1 MRAIPTWVDKIHDKD
16 QAPVCIYDIAFSPD
30 GSQLIVASG
39 NKVLVYDTADG
50 SLVRPL
56 KGHKETVYCVAYAKN
71 GKRFASGSSDKSVII
86 WTNKLEG
93 ILKYTHNNPI
103 QSISYNPVNHQLA
116 SCSTDDFG
124 LWSSEQKSVQKH
136 KLPSRALC
144 CSWTNDGQYL
154 AIGLFNGLI
163 SIRNKVGDEK
173 VRIERP
179 GGHPVWTLSW
189 NPGKDETSDILA
201 VGDWGQRL
209 SFYQLS
215 GKQIGKD
222 KQIGFDP
229 CSLSYFPRGE
239 FLLIGGS
246 DKKCYLYTKEGVRLA
261 VIGEQESWIWSCKAR
276 PEGNYIACGSDDGTI
291 AFYQLIFSTVHGL
304 YKDSSLQ
311 FDNGIRNSSTRP
323 DNCFLQDYM
332 KLQKDELYYEQF
344 KPATSLYAYRD
355 NMTDVIIQHLIT
367 EQKVRIKC
375 RELVKRIAIYKHRL
389 AVQMPEKI
397 VIYELFSN
405 DTSDMTY
412 KLKERIN
419 KKVEC
424 NLLVVTGNNLI
435 LCQEKRL
442 QCLAF
447 DGTKEREWQMDS
459 LIRYIKVIGGPLG
472 REGLLVGLKSGQ
484 ILKIFVDN
492 QFPIP
497 ILKQQTSVR
506 CLDLSCSRKKIAVVD
521 ENNTVLVYNVESK
534 ELLFQYHT
542 WETYPKTGADDK
554 VHVTTNNN
562 FDNLYPQLILPP
574 TPSVIDFFKQT
585 SFYGDPNTEDV
596 DVYYGYSF
604 KRNLDFIHEPN
615 GNSVSWNTHNDDM
628 LCFSGGGMLNIKA
641 SNFPLHQQKVP
652 GFVVGF
658 CGSRIF
664 CLHIYTMSSVEVP
677 QSTPMY
683 QYLEKKMYK
692 DAYNIACLGVTDG
705 DWRAL
710 AMAALEGL
718 ELHIAKMA
726 FIRVRDLKYLD
737 LIHNIE
743 ERKKR
748 GEHVNNVFL
757 ADIFAYQGRFHE
769 AAKLYKNTNNNDK
782 ALEMFSDLR
791 QFEYAKE
798 FLGSG
803 DQRNIKQLIKKQAE
817 WCKTTNDPKAA
828 ADMFIAAGEF
838 SKAVEILGE
847 NGWADKLIDLG
858 RNLNKADVEPL
869 TRVAYFLKKLK
880 QYNYA
885 GEVLTKLGDTKQL
898 AQFYVESQQW
908 EEAFL
913 IVEKHAE
920 LKDEVYVP
928 YANWLAENDRFD
940 EAQAAFHKAGR
951 RTDAVKVLEQL
962 TLNAVAECRFND
974 AGYYFWQL
982 SIQCLDIAGKKMSG
996 ELKDVEDNILDKFY
1010 MYQTK
1015 AEIYYVYHTI
1025 HRYMEEPF
1033 TAQMPETLFNMG
1045 RYLLHSMTKE
1055 IPHGVSRCHALLAV
1069 AKQGKALGAF
1079 KLARYAYDKLQTLRI
1094 PQRFQESIDLG
1105 SITIRSKP
1113 FQDNQD
1119 MLSMCYRCSTTNPL
1133 LNNKGNQCINCS
1145 QPFIYSF
1152 TGFEILP
1159 LVEFVIEDGITD
1171 EEAVKLIT
1179 METLTTKQQ
1188 KDRNWQEDNVDPNMQ
1203 TLRFDNTDSGVE
1215 DEDDP
1220 FATKLMSF
1228 EQGGGEFH
1236 PVVIGRST
1244 LKKLD
1249 RTTVFVRKWA
1259 PPLTFQYFRNIIP
1272 DISVTMCK
1280 SCYKL
1285 FHSEDFEQ
1293 LVLQYD
1299 HCPFCRAKQDSF

>member
-1 MRAIPTWVDKIHDKD
+1 
-16 QAPVCIYDIAFSPD
+16 
-30 GSQLIVASG
+30 
-39 NKVLVYDTADG
+39 
-50 SLVRPL
+50 
-56 KGHKETVYCVAYAKN
+56 
-71 GKRFASGSSDKSVII
+71 
-86 WTNKLEG
+86 
-93 ILKYTHNNPI
+93 
-103 QSISYNPVNHQLA
+103 
-116 SCSTDDFG
+116 
-124 LWSSEQKSVQKH
+124 
-136 KLPSRALC
+136 
-144 CSWTNDGQYL
+144 
-154 AIGLFNGLI
+154 
-163 SIRNKVGDEK
+163 
-173 VRIERP
+173 
-179 GGHPVWTLSW
+179 
-189 NPGKDETSDILA
+189 
-201 VGDWGQRL
+201 
-209 SFYQLS
+209 
-215 GKQIGKD
+215 
-222 KQIGFDP
+222 
-229 CSLSYFPRGE
+229 
-239 FLLIGGS
+239 
-246 DKKCYLYTKEGVRLA
+246 
-261 VIGEQESWIWSCKAR
+261 
-276 PEGNYIACGSDDGTI
+276 
-291 AFYQLIFSTVHGL
+291 
-304 YKDSSLQ
+304 
-311 FDNGIRNSSTRP
+311 
-323 DNCFLQDYM
+323 
-332 KLQKDELYYEQF
+332 
-344 KPATSLYAYRD
+344 
-355 NMTDVIIQHLIT
+355 
-367 EQKVRIKC
+367 
-375 RELVKRIAIYKHRL
+375 
-389 AVQMPEKI
+389 
-397 VIYELFSN
+397 
-405 DTSDMTY
+405 
-412 KLKERIN
+412 
-419 KKVEC
+419 
-424 NLLVVTGNNLI
+424 
-435 LCQEKRL
+435 
-442 QCLAF
+442 
-447 DGTKEREWQMDS
+447 
-459 LIRYIKVIGGPLG
+459 
-472 REGLLVGLKSGQ
+472 
-484 ILKIFVDN
+484 
-492 QFPIP
+492 
-497 ILKQQTSVR
+497 
-506 CLDLSCSRKKIAVVD
+506 
-521 ENNTVLVYNVESK
+521 
-534 ELLFQYHT
+534 
-542 WETYPKTGADDK
+542 
-554 VHVTTNNN
+554 
-562 FDNLYPQLILPP
+562 
-574 TPSVIDFFKQT
+574 
-585 SFYGDPNTEDV
+585 
-596 DVYYGYSF
+596 
-604 KRNLDFIHEPN
+604 
-615 GNSVSWNTHNDDM
+615 M

-748 GEHVNNVFL
+748 GEHVNNVFI
-757 ADIFAYQGRFHE
+757 ADIYAYQGRFHE

-869 TRVAYFLKKLK
+869 TRVAYFLNKLK

>member
-304 YKDSSLQ
+304 YKD
-311 FDNGIRNSSTRP
+311 R
-323 DNCFLQDYM
+323 
-332 KLQKDELYYEQF
+332 
-344 KPATSLYAYRD
+344 YAYRD

-534 ELLFQYHT
+534 ELLFQ
-542 WETYPKTGADDK
+542 
-554 VHVTTNNN
+554 
-562 FDNLYPQLILPP
+562 
-574 TPSVIDFFKQT
+574 
-585 SFYGDPNTEDV
+585 
-596 DVYYGYSF
+596 
-604 KRNLDFIHEPN
+604 EPN

-757 ADIFAYQGRFHE
+757 ADIYAYQGRFHE

-869 TRVAYFLKKLK
+869 TRVAYFLNKLK

>member
-683 QYLEKKMYK
+683 QYLEKKIYK

-757 ADIFAYQGRFHE
+757 ADIYAYQGRFHE

-869 TRVAYFLKKLK
+869 TRVAYFLNKLK

-1299 HCPFCRAKQDSF
+1299 HCPFCRAEQDSF